1 MRESNE
7 GRKKMVDKT
16 LLYNGPGYY
25 DPTAYDAISK
35 ICTKK
40 DGGIKLSK
48 GGIYEIGYPNG
59 ETKYAAILA
68 THVRYATILVMS
80 ENDKL
85 PYKVS
90 CEGVKYTDPGMIQ
103 YAYNDRFKTFVGS
116 MEEDEFDNLFNA
128 VIGKLGYEPTKSK
141 TENEL
146 GIEAE
151 TSPIEYARDGRF
163 MVPKTAKL
171 ETDLLKVQAE
181 RDIYK
186 SLYQEL
192 VYKLMSK

>member
-1 MRESNE
+1 MA
-7 GRKKMVDKT
+7 DKE
-16 LLYNGPGYY
+16 LSYNGSGYR
-25 DPTAYDAISK
+25 DPTACVAISK
-35 ICTKK
+35 ILKKK
-40 DGGIKLSK
+40 DGDAKLSK
-48 GGIYEIGYPNG
+48 GGIYEIDYPNG
-59 ETKYAAILA
+59 ETRYAVILA
-68 THVRYATILVMS
+68 THAKYATILTMS

-90 CEGVKYTDPGMIQ
+90 CGGVKYTDPGMIQ
-103 YAYNDRFKTFVGS
+103 YAYSNRFKTFVRS

-128 VIGKLGYEPTKSK
+128 VIGKLGYKPTKSK
-141 TENEL
+141 IKNEL

-151 TSPIEYARDGRF
+151 TSPVEYARDGRF
-163 MVPKTAKL
+163 MIPKTMKL

-192 VYKLMSK
+192 VYKLMTK